1 MKNNYYIIDGVQF
14 DSYVS
19 VRDSHSVPDGG
30 TRTIPTEGLLFDVLV
45 KHEVR
50 RINHKN
56 GDLTIMATLDG
67 DPIALRFWRSLVAL
81 DYKIFEGFDHNTGKP
96 LYQVTGT
103 NNEYVGEWHTDKADA
118 ELEMSRLNEPNN
130 QIT

>member
-1 MKNNYYIIDGVQF
+1 M
-14 DSYVS
+14 
-19 VRDSHSVPDGG
+19 PDGG

-50 RINHKN
+50 RISHKN

-67 DPIALRFWRSLVAL
+67 DPIALRFWKSVVAL
-81 DYKIFEGFDHNTGKP
+81 DYKVFEGFDHNTGIP

-118 ELEMSRLNEPNN
+118 ELEMSRL
-130 QIT
+130 